1 MVSFEEREGKAG
13 SDKAKILTAEFK
25 HVFKN
30 LLIAFHPDIPGE
42 VKANLPT
49 PLGGKIA
56 KQELIDKQKKILIM
70 PRLLLMMLML
80 YYTRNIFLT

>member
-1 MVSFEEREGKAG
+1 MSFEEREGKAG

-42 VKANLPT
+42 VKGKSANT
-49 PLGGKIA
+49 AWGAKIA